1 MEHSQQQLGNGNNKE
16 LPEWSTFA
24 DMLQGMAAMNL
35 GDASQADD
43 GEYPVCRESYDGK
56 LVQPIRLS
64 CCRKPISAFI
74 QTRLTGGAVTD
85 IAAYNETS
93 QTFHYEPIVPEGGI
107 NACING
113 DCSLPGET
121 EVVED
126 SCYGAVS
133 VFTVDYSAPLGD
145 ATTDIRQRLTPLVS
159 FQEGSN
165 DTDTSATSSSS
176 AAPGS
181 TSAAG
186 GYGWGGKGSKHFG
199 NGWGKGPQHGPPSR
213 HHWNPRYAA

>member
-43 GEYPVCRESYDGK
+43 GEYP
-56 LVQPIRLS
+56 
-64 CCRKPISAFI
+64 
-74 QTRLTGGAVTD
+74 TRLTGGAVTD